1 MYFILLCIELL
12 NVCMWNVHNVNTLY
26 GVYDVMH
33 YNVLYTICMYN
44 IQLYDIN
51 MYYYYYYYYYINNIF
66 ISHTC
71 I

>member
-1 MYFILLCIELL
+1 MYCILLYIKLL

-33 YNVLYTICMYN
+33 YNVLYIICMYN

-51 MYYYYYYYYYINNIF
+51 MYYYYY
-66 ISHTC
+66 
-71 I
+71 